1 MFALK
6 RMEHTVTVSVFAF
19 RTAHRTGEKR
29 ASAEPRDRHRSI
41 RRAATIDDEKAIA
54 CTLPSGSGNFLDA
67 KHLVENDNAS
77 AQNARH
83 SVATL
88 DGRHLSGGH

>member
-1 MFALK
+1 VVVKWA
-6 RMEHTVTVSVFAF
+6 
-19 RTAHRTGEKR
+19 
-29 ASAEPRDRHRSI
+29 RDLD
-41 RRAATIDDEKAIA
+41 AATIDDEKAIRLHLA
-54 CTLPSGSGNFLDA
+54 VRSRKFLDA

-88 DGRHLSGGH
+88 DERPDHCCPSSTKLRMIWCATGGAVVKLWWG